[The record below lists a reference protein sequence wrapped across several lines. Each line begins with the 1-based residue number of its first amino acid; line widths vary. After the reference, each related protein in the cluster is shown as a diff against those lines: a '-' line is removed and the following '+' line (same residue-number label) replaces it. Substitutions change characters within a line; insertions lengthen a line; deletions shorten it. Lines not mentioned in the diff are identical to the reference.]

1 VAKEQ
6 ARASVPHFFAKPKV
20 RPLPTELQIGNLLAA
35 RSPSEVRVLDRA
47 AAAKAAVEPP
57 RNHRRE
63 TDWEVIMV
71 GSLHFV
77 AKEGATA
84 AGDRLG
90 RAVRASIDAGGR
102 SNPEITRPASANE
115 HPPADER

>member
-84 AGDRLG
+84 AGDRPG
-90 RAVRASIDAGGR
+90 RAAAPASTPAAAP
-102 SNPEITRPASANE
+102 NPE
-115 HPPADER
+115 

>member
-6 ARASVPHFFAKPKV
+6 ARASVPHFLAKPKV
-20 RPLPTELQIGNLLAA
+20 RPLPTELQIGNLLPA

-77 AKEGATA
+77 AKEEATA
-84 AGDRLG
+84 TGDSPG
-90 RAVRASIDAGGR
+90 RAVRASIDVGGR
-102 SNPEITRPASANE
+102 SNPE
-115 HPPADER
+115 